1 MRSLSRNVYKRGN
14 VDWQKAAY
22 PELMDILNRLP
33 ETEEAEEAAAAQKE
47 QEEKGQAL
55 FEQSIQQ
62 AQAILARARQEAS
75 KIRKD
80 AYEEGYIEGTKQGCS
95 DGEKKAYEEQ
105 KQRLESE
112 WVALQNRIEAY
123 VTQMQHEKDKLLE
136 EYLDDL
142 KDISLAIGEKII
154 QTSLKSSSD
163 VVKNMILAATDKLKR
178 TAWAKIYI
186 ADSPEVEGR
195 EIQGDA
201 ELLDQLSKISDNVK
215 IIVMGDA
222 APGTCIIEL
231 PQEVMD
237 ISVGTQ
243 MENIKEILNN
253 ARV

>member
-1 MRSLSRNVYKRGN
+1 MRSLSRVVYKQGD
-14 VDWQKAAY
+14 VAWQEAAY
-22 PELMDILNRLP
+22 PELTDILERPSKP
-33 ETEEAEEAAAAQKE
+33 EEPEDTQKE
-47 QEEKGQAL
+47 QQEKSQAI

-62 AQAILARARQEAS
+62 AQSILTRARQEAS

-95 DGEKKAYEEQ
+95 EGEKKAYEEQ
-105 KQRLESE
+105 KKKLESE
-112 WVALQNRIEAY
+112 WIALQDQIEAY

-154 QTSLKSSSD
+154 QTSLKSSGD
-163 VVKNMILAATDKLKR
+163 VVKNMILAATDKLKK
-178 TAWAKIYI
+178 TAWAKIYV
-186 ADSPEVEGR
+186 ADTPEVDGR

-201 ELLDQLSKISDNVK
+201 ELLNQLSKISDNVK